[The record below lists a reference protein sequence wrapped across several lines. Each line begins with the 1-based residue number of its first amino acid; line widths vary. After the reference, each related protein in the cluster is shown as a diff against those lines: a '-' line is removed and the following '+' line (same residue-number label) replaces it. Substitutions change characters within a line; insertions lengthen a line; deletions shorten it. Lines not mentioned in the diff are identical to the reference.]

1 MKKLIAW
8 LAKGSRIVKI
18 LRYVYGALVAVNSS
32 LSGIEHGL
40 DISGKE
46 SPSGFQK
53 ACKYVV
59 VCVEALEK
67 ILSWFGIDT
76 FECRSIANEQ
86 LDPEELSKRIAA
98 LSDDKNEDPN
108 TAITFQ

>member
-1 MKKLIAW
+1 MKKLFAW

-18 LRYVYGALVAVNSS
+18 LKYVYGALIAANSS

-46 SPSGFQK
+46 SPKGLQK
-53 ACKYVV
+53 VSKYIII
-59 VCVEALEK
+59 CVNALEK

-76 FECRSIANEQ
+76 FECRSIANET
-86 LDPEELSKRIAA
+86 LEPDELNARISR
-98 LSDDKNEDPN
+98 LIDENDEDAN